1 MGDMFYLIVSTRDD
15 LHVFYCVCC
24 VVEIVRIC
32 SRLLVPF
39 GYLSESKWFSLGFF
53 FKLGSILPYLPD
65 LILVLFSAFVLS
77 LLKVVLI
84 F

>member
-39 GYLSESKWFSLGFF
+39 GYLSESKWFSLVFF
-53 FKLGSILPYLPD
+53 FLN
-65 LILVLFSAFVLS
+65 
-77 LLKVVLI
+77 
-84 F
+84 